1 MNNLEGVFLFL
12 LAEKKSATGE
22 PMADYIRN

>member
-1 MNNLEGVFLFL
+1 MNILREFFLFL